1 MAVEGSSTQAFL
13 FADLAGFTALT
24 DAHGDDEATE
34 LAENFAAHV
43 RGLLPEY
50 GAELIKTI
58 GDEVMVW
65 VETADRAVDLGL
77 RIVED
82 LARPGLPP
90 VRVGIHCGPAVP
102 RHGDW
107 FGSTVNLASRVNGA
121 ARTGEVL
128 LTEFT
133 RQCLTEDGIKIEPR
147 GERYFRHVVD
157 PVPVY
162 RAVAPEGDAGHH
174 LEIDPVCRMAVDR
187 DAPAGTRHR
196 RGETYYFCSA
206 RCLEAFDSEPRRYVA
221 SRPAAQVAR
230 RGFFLNLASF
240 LAVGAFHAI
249 GWITD
254 TAHDPGGFPVFV
266 IVGALWALLLALHYR
281 AVRRVL

>member
-1 MAVEGSSTQAFL
+1 MASSATQAFL

-24 DAHGDDEATE
+24 EAHGDDSATE
-34 LAENFAAHV
+34 LAENFAERV
-43 RGLLPEY
+43 RAVLPEY
-50 GAELIKTI
+50 GGELVKTI
-58 GDEVMVW
+58 GDEVMVR
-65 VETADRAVDLGL
+65 VESADRAVELGL
-77 RIVED
+77 RIVDE

-107 FGSTVNLASRVNGA
+107 YGSTVNLASRVNGA

-133 RQCLTEDGIKIEPR
+133 RQCLKGNGFTIEPR
-147 GERYFRHVVD
+147 GERYFRHVVE

-162 RAVAPEGDAGHH
+162 RAVAPDGDAGHH
-174 LEIDPVCRMAVDR
+174 LEIDPVCRMAVD
-187 DAPAGTRHR
+187 PADPVGTRHR
-196 RGETYYFCSA
+196 RGETYYFCSDA
-206 RCLEAFDSEPRRYVA
+206 CLRAFDAAPRRYVA
-221 SRPAAQVAR
+221 SSPAARVAR
-230 RGFFLNLASF
+230 RGFLINLAAF
-240 LAVGAFHAI
+240 AAVGAFHAV

-254 TAHDPGGFPVFV
+254 SGHEPGGFPAFAVV
-266 IVGALWALLLALHYR
+266 AAAWAVLLAIHYG